1 MINKSQIV
9 LYIYDD
15 LISHKEIYINDIVN
29 KYGISTRTFRR
40 YIAEINAF
48 LFNNYRNQSI
58 QYDLKEKV
66 YRLKVLV

>member
-29 KYGISTRTFRR
+29 KY
-40 YIAEINAF
+40 
-48 LFNNYRNQSI
+48 
-58 QYDLKEKV
+58 
-66 YRLKVLV
+66 

>member
-1 MINKSQIV
+1 MINKSQII

-15 LISHKEIYINDIVN
+15 LINHKEIYINDIVN

-58 QYDLKEKV
+58 QYDSIKKSYKLMS
-66 YRLKVLV
+66 

>member
-15 LISHKEIYINDIVN
+15 LINNKEIFLNDIIN
-29 KYGISTRTFRR
+29 KYEISTRTFRR

-48 LFNNYRNQSI
+48 LFNNYKNQII
-58 QYDLKEKV
+58 QYDSIKKSYSLI
-66 YRLKVLV
+66 YG

>member
-48 LFNNYRNQSI
+48 LFNNYKNQSI
-58 QYDLKEKV
+58 QYDSIKKSYSLIFG
-66 YRLKVLV
+66 

>member
-15 LISHKEIYINDIVN
+15 LINHKEIYINDIVN

-48 LFNNYRNQSI
+48 LFNNYKNQSI